1 MYDVVIIGAGPS
13 GIMCAY
19 NLKKHNSSLRV
30 LILEKND
37 KLGKKLSMTGNGR
50 CNLGNLDTDIN
61 NYFSSSSLD
70 RFKSVLSS
78 NKYLESIKE
87 VGILIKEEDERLYP
101 YSNQAIT
108 VCKSFERYLEYLNV
122 KVKYNYE
129 VFEVRKENDL
139 FVINDDIKS
148 KNVVVATGG
157 LSYPKT
163 GSTGIGYEILNSFGH
178 KIEKL
183 EPSLTYLNTDYKYIK
198 DLAGVRCDALVNLS
212 VDGRIIDSEKGQVQ
226 FTKDAL
232 SGICVFNLSRN
243 VSTYLKDKKK
253 VKLILN
259 LIPEYSVFELKDYLY
274 SFSGYKI
281 EDALSG
287 ILNNKLAYALT
298 KELKIHGK
306 KVKEL
311 TENEFDGI
319 LFSLHNMYFNVT
331 SVGDISASQVT
342 SGGASLNEFTD
353 GLESLKSSELYA
365 VGEVLDVDGKCGGY
379 NLSWAFT
386 SALIASNDILKNNF

>member
-1 MYDVVIIGAGPS
+1 MFDIVIIGAGPS
-13 GIMCAY
+13 GIMCAS
-19 NLKKHNSSLRV
+19 NLKKHNSSLNV

-50 CNLGNLDTDIN
+50 CNLGNLDTNID

-70 RFKSVLSS
+70 RFKDILKE
-78 NKYLESIKE
+78 NKYLEDIKD
-87 VGILIKEEDERLYP
+87 VGILIKEEDKRLYP

-122 KVKYNYE
+122 KIKYNYE
-129 VFEVRKENDL
+129 VLNVTKENDL
-139 FVINDDIKS
+139 FIINDDIKT
-148 KNVVVATGG
+148 KKVVIATGG

-163 GSTGIGYEILNSFGH
+163 GSTGIGYEILKSFGH
-178 KIEKL
+178 KIEEI

-212 VDGRIIDSEKGQVQ
+212 VDGKIIVSEEGQVQ

-243 VSTYLKDKKK
+243 VSSYLKDKKK

-259 LIPEYSVFELKDYLY
+259 LIPEYSMFELEDYLN
-274 SFSGYKI
+274 SFAGYKI

-287 ILNNKLAYALT
+287 MLNNKLAYALT

-311 TENEFDGI
+311 TQNEMGGI
-319 LFSLHNMYFNVT
+319 LFNLHNMYFDIID
-331 SVGDISASQVT
+331 VGDITNSQVT
-342 SGGASLNEFTD
+342 SGGACLDEFND
-353 GLESLKSSELYA
+353 NLESKKINGLYA
-365 VGEVLDVDGKCGGY
+365 IGEVLDVDGKCGGY

-386 SALIASNDILKNNF
+386 SALIASKNIASH

>member
-1 MYDVVIIGAGPS
+1 MFDVVIIGAGPS

-30 LILEKND
+30 IIKEKND

-78 NKYLESIKE
+78 NKYLESIKD

-129 VFEVRKENDL
+129 VLNVKKENDL

-157 LSYPKT
+157 LSYTKT

>member
-1 MYDVVIIGAGPS
+1 M
-13 GIMCAY
+13 
-19 NLKKHNSSLRV
+19 
-30 LILEKND
+30 
-37 KLGKKLSMTGNGR
+37 
-50 CNLGNLDTDIN
+50 
-61 NYFSSSSLD
+61 
-70 RFKSVLSS
+70 
-78 NKYLESIKE
+78 
-87 VGILIKEEDERLYP
+87 
-101 YSNQAIT
+101 
-108 VCKSFERYLEYLNV
+108 
-122 KVKYNYE
+122 
-129 VFEVRKENDL
+129 

-253 VKLILN
+253 VKVILN

-287 ILNNKLAYALT
+287 ILNNKLAYALN
-298 KELKIHGK
+298 K
-306 KVKEL
+306 
-311 TENEFDGI
+311 
-319 LFSLHNMYFNVT
+319 
-331 SVGDISASQVT
+331 
-342 SGGASLNEFTD
+342 
-353 GLESLKSSELYA
+353 
-365 VGEVLDVDGKCGGY
+365 
-379 NLSWAFT
+379 
-386 SALIASNDILKNNF
+386 

>member
-129 VFEVRKENDL
+129 VLNVKKENDL

-331 SVGDISASQVT
+331 SVGDISVSQVT

-386 SALIASNDILKNNF
+386 SALIASNDILNKKI